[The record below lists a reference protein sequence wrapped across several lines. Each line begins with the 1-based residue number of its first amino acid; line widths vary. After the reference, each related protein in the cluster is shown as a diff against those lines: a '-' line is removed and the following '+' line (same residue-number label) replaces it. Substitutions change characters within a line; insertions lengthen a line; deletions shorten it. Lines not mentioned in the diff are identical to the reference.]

1 MNLLLHY
8 DFLILDKQKT
18 LQIINTIKEN
28 KIKNPD
34 IKLVGIYLENLK
46 FIHQEVFP
54 YFTFFSKYSKLKII
68 FFDIPFNLRI
78 HFYLENI
85 PVKFGCGFL
94 ELF

>member
-8 DFLILDKQKT
+8 SFLTLDKQKT
-18 LQIINTIKEN
+18 LQIINTIQEN
-28 KIKNPD
+28 KMKDPNIN
-34 IKLVGIYLENLK
+34 LVGIYLENLK

-54 YFTFFSKYSKLKII
+54 YFTFFSKYNNLKII
-68 FFDIPFNLRI
+68 FFDIPSNLRI

-85 PVKFGCGFL
+85 PVKFGCAFL